1 MNLRVSA
8 FKKVCAAGA
17 MLLSLEVSAQ
27 SLPGSAVSDSAVS
40 QSAITLVSLAQQVYP
55 AMFGQPTT
63 WRSFEGFFY
72 KYFAN
77 SGIYVGISGADLYL
91 MGGQFGNAPSHQ
103 GKIADA
109 VMALQGSTGAPS
121 EPFKD
126 VVAVKNLADL
136 IRYFRKITVDYGT
149 LSSVANAQSAVALE
163 VLGQETLSGIVTD
176 QLRVTVTGGA
186 LTAPAIYDMWVD
198 SQGVVRKL
206 LQSGF
211 EFAFPMS
218 NTIGVGLVSGVLLAL
233 AAADSPTVKAGLNN
247 QLANNAAVTQ
257 GTRNTTVGGIP
268 VQQFTMTIAA
278 SPSASVELELSD
290 FGNFSMATRMRS
302 VLLST
307 TTTFQMRDIQ
317 LR

>member
-1 MNLRVSA
+1 MTPSA
-8 FKKVCAAGA
+8 SLFKKLCATATL
-17 MLLSLEVSAQ
+17 LLSVEVSAQ

-40 QSAITLVSLAQQVYP
+40 QSAITLISLAEQVYP
-55 AMFGQPTT
+55 SLFGQATS

-77 SGIYVGISGADLYL
+77 SGVYVGINGADLYL
-91 MGGQFGNAPSHQ
+91 MGGQFGNAPSYQ

-109 VMALQGSTGAPS
+109 VIVLQGSPGAPS

-126 VVAVKNLADL
+126 LVAVKNTADL
-136 IRYFRKITVDYGT
+136 IRYFRKITVDYAT
-149 LSSVANAQSAVALE
+149 LSSVANVQSSVALE
-163 VLGQETLSGIVTD
+163 VLGQETVGSEATD
-176 QLRVTVTGGA
+176 KMRVTITG
-186 LTAPAIYDMWVD
+186 TNVSTPVVYDMWVD
-198 SQGVVRKL
+198 SQGIIRKL

-211 EFAFPMS
+211 EFAYPMS
-218 NTIGVGLVSGVLLAL
+218 NTIGTGLISGVLLAL
-233 AAADSPTVKAGLNN
+233 VAADSPTVKAGLNN

-257 GTRNTTVGGIP
+257 GTRNTTVSGIP
-268 VQQFTMTIAA
+268 VQQYTLTISS
-278 SPSASVELELSD
+278 SPSASVELDLSD

-307 TTTFQMRDIQ
+307 TTTFEMRDIQ